1 MGKFRVLVIP
11 GILFLLLES
20 LLYFSLEYNIN
31 FVQRQIPLVSL
42 STIHSLFLLQ
52 FPVISSS

>member
-31 FVQRQIPLVSL
+31 FFQRQIPLVSI
-42 STIHSLFLLQ
+42 STIHLLFLL
-52 FPVISSS
+52 